1 MLPLGSKVVF
11 ISDQFEQKLPIGEYG
26 YIIAYDRNADNVFD
40 YVVRV
45 PAHSRN
51 VAVPDIDVELEDVVL
66 KQAAELVEKEA
77 LIDYA
82 LATHNEALFYAI
94 LNEDNKDSEQEEEPE
109 EEPMSGEEFI
119 RQINLKAWI

>member
-40 YVVRV
+40 YVVRI
-45 PAHSRN
+45 PALSRN
-51 VAVPDIDVELEDVVL
+51 VAVPDIDVELEEVVL
-66 KQAAELVEKEA
+66 QQAAELVEKEA

-82 LATHNEALFYAI
+82 LATHNEALFYAVM
-94 LNEDNKDSEQEEEPE
+94 NAEKAEDEEETE
-109 EEPMSGEEFI
+109 ETTMSGEEFI

>member
-66 KQAAELVEKEA
+66 KQAAELVEREA

-94 LNEDNKDSEQEEEPE
+94 LNEDKEESELEEEPE